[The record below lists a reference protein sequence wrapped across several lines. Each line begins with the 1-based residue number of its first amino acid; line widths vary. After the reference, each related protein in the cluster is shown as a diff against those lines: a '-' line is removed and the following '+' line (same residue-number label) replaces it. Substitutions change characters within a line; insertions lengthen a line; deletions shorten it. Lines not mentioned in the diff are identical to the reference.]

1 METHPILRAARA
13 LPAADYPGIA
23 QQVDALDALLTTLE
37 AAAPDRDMARP
48 QIEQAH
54 AIASHLYHN
63 ASGHPNGGRPD
74 IWYTQIHARLCV
86 VASRHGLPSNALGWT
101 LS

>member
-1 METHPILRAARA
+1 MSEHPILQAARA

-23 QQVDALDALLTTLE
+23 QQVDALDALCAELE
-37 AAAPDRDMARP
+37 SMPPDPATARP
-48 QIEQAH
+48 LLAEAH
-54 AIASHLYHN
+54 GIASNLYHN

-86 VASRHGLPSNALGWT
+86 VATRHGLPSNALGWT